1 VRLLGQPGAARAFA
15 AALERDR
22 LHHAWILHGPMGTGK
37 MLAARIF
44 AGLVL
49 DPAANIAQRKAF
61 QAPVGTEES
70 RLLDAGTHPDFT
82 VIRKELS
89 RHSAN
94 RELRE
99 RKQLN
104 IPLDLLRET
113 LLGGTDGEGRHHDSA
128 AFRTAVRGHGKVFV
142 IDEAELLEAE
152 AQNALLK
159 TLEEPGDA
167 ALLVL
172 ECSRPERLLP
182 TIASRVVRVAFQP
195 LAVDEVARWLG
206 QEGVEARVALDL
218 ARLSSGA
225 IGVARRA
232 LAEGWLE
239 RRAILCACLAGRLDA
254 FAATAAL
261 VEVGGELQGKTAAAK
276 ARNAARATIDLGIAL
291 VRDSERLAAGVEAA
305 RLPHGGAL
313 LEAGLD
319 LVGPAPRERLEQAL
333 AARQDVD
340 LNLAPDAALERM
352 LLAFAPARIER
363 ARKA

>member
-1 VRLLGQPGAARAFA
+1 MRVEPLRGHEGRLAGLWRA
-15 AALERDR
+15 AAEGR
-22 LHHAWILHGPMGTGK
+22 LAHALLFAGPAGIGK
-37 MLAARIF
+37 HLAAETLA
-44 AGLVL
+44 AGLL
-49 DPAANIAQRKAF
+49 CDRGPGEPCRTCGACKRCASGA
-61 QAPVGTEES
+61 
-70 RLLDAGTHPDFT
+70 HPDLHVVDPVAEELETIPIKRIARREDSQGQT
-82 VIRKELS
+82 VEEFLG
-89 RHSAN
+89 
-94 RELRE
+94 LRAME
-99 RKQLN
+99 GGWR
-104 IPLDLLRET
+104 IVLLRESER
-113 LLGGTDGEGRHHDSA
+113 LNE
-128 AFRTAVRGHGKVFV
+128 
-142 IDEAELLEAE
+142 E

-159 TLEEPGDA
+159 TLEEPGDD

-172 ECSRPERLLP
+172 ECSRAERLLP

-206 QEGVEARVALDL
+206 QEGVESRVALDL
-218 ARLSSGA
+218 ARLSAGA

-232 LAEGWLE
+232 QAEGWLE

-291 VRDSERLAAGVEAA
+291 VRDLERLDAGVEAA

-313 LEAGLD
+313 LEAGLG
-319 LVGPAPRERLEQAL
+319 LAGPAPRERLEQAL

>member
-1 VRLLGQPGAARAFA
+1 VRVEPLRGHEGRLAGLWRA
-15 AALERDR
+15 AAEGR
-22 LHHAWILHGPMGTGK
+22 LAHALLFAGPAGIGK
-37 MLAARIF
+37 HLAAETLA
-44 AGLVL
+44 AGLL
-49 DPAANIAQRKAF
+49 CEAGPD
-61 QAPVGTEES
+61 APCRTCGACKRCAS
-70 RLLDAGTHPDFT
+70 GAHPDLHVVDPVAEELETIPIKRIARREDSQGQT
-82 VIRKELS
+82 VEEFLG
-89 RHSAN
+89 
-94 RELRE
+94 LRAME
-99 RKQLN
+99 GGWR
-104 IPLDLLRET
+104 IVLLRESER
-113 LLGGTDGEGRHHDSA
+113 LNE
-128 AFRTAVRGHGKVFV
+128 
-142 IDEAELLEAE
+142 E

-291 VRDSERLAAGVEAA
+291 GRDSERLAAGVEAA